1 MILILTLDNLK
12 RQIVHLKKIGLNDG
26 CIMTDFTEST
36 NCLDCTNS
44 SACFKRLIPSE
55 LEFINQNKTQILY
68 RKGENICKQ
77 GAFASYVL
85 YISDGLVILYL
96 ESPNNKN
103 INLKIL
109 KTSEF
114 IGLSSIYGDNI
125 YNYSTIA
132 LKDSTICLIEK
143 DSFRKLLTDN
153 GHFASGI
160 IKWYCENEK
169 QLFNK
174 IQSLGNKQMH
184 GRLAD
189 TLFYLCQQ
197 DLLKEKIFSRLSRKD
212 IAGFAG
218 LSTESAVRLLTELK
232 NENIIE
238 IIGKEIKILNPD
250 LLKDISRRG

>member
-1 MILILTLDNLK
+1 MDDYSK
-12 RQIVHLKKIGLNDG
+12 SV
-26 CIMTDFTEST
+26 
-36 NCLDCTNS
+36 NCLECTRS
-44 SACFKRLIPSE
+44 SKCFKKLIPSE
-55 LEFINQNKTQILY
+55 LKFINQNKTQILY

-85 YISDGLVILYL
+85 YISDGLVRLYL

-132 LKDSTICLIEK
+132 LKDSVVCLIEK

-153 GHFASGI
+153 GHFASEI

-174 IQSLGNKQMH
+174 VQSLGNKQMH

-189 TLFYLCQQ
+189 TLLYLN
-197 DLLKEKIFSRLSRKD
+197 DDSFAHLNLFSSLSRKD
-212 IAGFAG
+212 IAGFSCIS
-218 LSTESAVRLLTELK
+218 LESTVRLLTEWK
-232 NENIIE
+232 NEE
-238 IIGKEIKILNPD
+238 IISTDGKIINILDKKRLLEISL
-250 LLKDISRRG
+250 RG

>member
-1 MILILTLDNLK
+1 MDNFPK
-12 RQIVHLKKIGLNDG
+12 SV
-26 CIMTDFTEST
+26 
-36 NCLDCTNS
+36 NCLGCKKS
-44 SACFKRLIPSE
+44 SQCFKELIPSE

-85 YISDGLVILYL
+85 YISDGLVRLYL

-103 INLKIL
+103 INLKIF

-132 LKDSTICLIEK
+132 LKDSVVCLIEK
-143 DSFRKLLTDN
+143 DSIRKLLADN
-153 GHFASGI
+153 GHFASEV

-189 TLFYLCQQ
+189 TLLYLN
-197 DLLKEKIFSRLSRKD
+197 DDSFAHLNLFSSLSRKD
-212 IAGFAG
+212 IADFSGIS
-218 LSTESAVRLLTELK
+218 LESTVRLLTEWK
-232 NENIIE
+232 NEGIISTDGKIINILDKKRLLE
-238 IIGKEIKILNPD
+238 ISL
-250 LLKDISRRG
+250 RG

>member
-1 MILILTLDNLK
+1 MKDSGS
-12 RQIVHLKKIGLNDG
+12 V
-26 CIMTDFTEST
+26 
-36 NCLDCTNS
+36 NCVDCKNS
-44 SACFKRLIPSE
+44 SNCFKKLIPSE

-85 YISDGLVILYL
+85 YISDGLVKLYM

-125 YNYSTIA
+125 YNYSTVA

-143 DSFRKLLTDN
+143 NSFRKLLINN
-153 GHFASGI
+153 GHFASEI

-169 QLFNK
+169 QLFTK

-189 TLFYLCQQ
+189 TLIYLCDQNLQ
-197 DLLKEKIFSRLSRKD
+197 EEEIFSYLSRKD
-212 IAGFAG
+212 IAEFAG
-218 LSTESAVRLLTELK
+218 LSTESTVRLLTELK
-232 NENIIE
+232 NNNILDISGKDIKTLNPE
-238 IIGKEIKILNPD
+238 GLKEISK
-250 LLKDISRRG
+250 RG